1 MSANQEESRLL
12 LRLPGALKERLKAQ
26 AERNRRSLN
35 SEIVVIL
42 ESQSL
47 WNREQFLTGEE
58 K

>member
-1 MSANQEESRLL
+1 MGAREEKLL

-47 WNREQFLTGEE
+47 WNRKQFLAGEE

>member
-1 MSANQEESRLL
+1 MGAREEKLL

-47 WNREQFLTGEE
+47 CEQGPIFETGE
-58 K
+58 KK

>member
-1 MSANQEESRLL
+1 MGAREESRLL
-12 LRLPGALKERLKAQ
+12 LRLPPALKARLKAQ

-47 WNREQFLTGEE
+47 CEQGSIFENGE
-58 K
+58 KK

>member
-1 MSANQEESRLL
+1 VGAREEKLL

-35 SEIVVIL
+35 SEIIVIL
-42 ESQSL
+42 ENQ
-47 WNREQFLTGEE
+47 TGEG

>member
-1 MSANQEESRLL
+1 VSANQEE
-12 LRLPGALKERLKAQ
+12 LKERLKAQ

-42 ESQSL
+42 ENQ
-47 WNREQFLTGEE
+47 TGEE

>member
-1 MSANQEESRLL
+1 MGAKEESRLL
-12 LRLPGALKERLKAQ
+12 LRLPGALKARLKAQ

>member
-1 MSANQEESRLL
+1 MGAKEESRLL
-12 LRLPGALKERLKAQ
+12 LRLPPALKAGLKAQ

>member
-1 MSANQEESRLL
+1 VGANQEESRLL

-42 ESQSL
+42 SQSL
-47 WNREQFLTGEE
+47 CEQGSISNTGEE